1 MRIAEILQEM
11 KLDSEDYLN
20 EAVIKKGKKCF
31 VVKKVDTK
39 ECIPGTK
46 ESGYASLENA
56 VKAMMDQT
64 NSEFKALGFDKK
76 KKRVDNF
83 VKKWMKDN
91 NVKET
96 RPVKKHGFEQII
108 FSTEE

>member
-1 MRIAEILQEM
+1 MKIAEILQEM

-20 EAVIKKGKKCF
+20 EAVIKKGKKYF

-46 ESGYASLENA
+46 ENGYVSLENA

-64 NSEFKALGFDKK
+64 SSDFKALSFDAK

-91 NVKET
+91 NIKET
-96 RPVKKHGFEQII
+96 KPRKKHGFEQII
-108 FSTEE
+108 FSTDE